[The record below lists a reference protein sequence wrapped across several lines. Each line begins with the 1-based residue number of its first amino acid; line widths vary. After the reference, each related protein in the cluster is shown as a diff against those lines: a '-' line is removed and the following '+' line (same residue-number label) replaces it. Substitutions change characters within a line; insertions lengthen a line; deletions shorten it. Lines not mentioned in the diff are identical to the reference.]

1 MNNKRNNK
9 RTLTEQTLRAN
20 YKRLFKNQTYRNI
33 LKEYFTREGDDI
45 EEILV
50 LNLFGDMLE
59 APVEEM
65 LGDEVLDVVNKYRPI
80 AEDLEKRLSKYFGKF
95 PLTSHWSE
103 RIDNVMYD
111 GSDAYQS
118 PEEFRDDIP
127 NIYDPQIE
135 VVEELLDILDQ
146 AST

>member
-1 MNNKRNNK
+1 MNNRNNK

-20 YKRLFKNQTYRNI
+20 YKRFFKNQTYRNI

-65 LGDEVLDVVNKYRPI
+65 MGDEVLNVVNSYRPI
-80 AEDLEKRLSKYFGKF
+80 AEDLEKRLSDYYGKYT
-95 PLTSHWSE
+95 LTKE
-103 RIDNVMYD
+103 DAKRIDEVMYD
-111 GSDAYQS
+111 GSDAYDS
-118 PEEFRDDIP
+118 AEDYNHFIP
-127 NIYDPQIE
+127 NIYDPQIK
-135 VVEELLDILDQ
+135 VVEEFLDMLEQ